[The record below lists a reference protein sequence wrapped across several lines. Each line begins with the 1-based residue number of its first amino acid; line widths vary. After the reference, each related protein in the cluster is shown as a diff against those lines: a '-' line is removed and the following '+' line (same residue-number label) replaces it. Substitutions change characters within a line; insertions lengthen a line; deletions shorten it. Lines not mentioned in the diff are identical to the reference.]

1 MTPGGSPARCSAS
14 ADRASPAAAYRALFV
29 DLEKAA
35 NAIAREI
42 PPRAHVLDV
51 GGGDGEPLNA
61 LLDRRDD
68 IRVTTMDVAP
78 VVGQWIEARHAHR
91 VRRLPAT
98 RLQDFPGPADELPD
112 VLLIADV
119 VHHIPVPARD
129 AFFATIGGL
138 LRQSPD
144 LRVVFKDVEP
154 GHFRARLGYLSNPVR
169 QRRSFGPPD
178 RPRRAGRGDAARGER
193 CALEGP
199 SLFER
204 DRPNYA
210 LVFWR

>member
-1 MTPGGSPARCSAS
+1 MLLGERGSRVAGR
-14 ADRASPAAAYRALFV
+14 AYRALFV
-29 DLEKAA
+29 DLGKAA
-35 NAIAREI
+35 DSIAGEI

-91 VRRLPAT
+91 VRCLPAT

-119 VHHIPVPARD
+119 VHHIPVPERD
-129 AFFATIGGL
+129 ALFATIAGL

-144 LRVVFKDVEP
+144 LRVIFKDVEP
-154 GHFRARLGYLSNPVR
+154 GHLRATLGYLSDRFVSGDRSVR
-169 QRRSFGPPD
+169 LISRDELVSSM
-178 RPRRAGRGDAARGER
+178 RRAVNGVRWKET
-193 CALEGP
+193 
-199 SLFER
+199 SLFAQ

>member
-1 MTPGGSPARCSAS
+1 MTPGRLARVLLGERGSRVAGR
-14 ADRASPAAAYRALFV
+14 AYRALFV
-29 DLEKAA
+29 DLGKAA
-35 NAIAREI
+35 DAIAAEI

-68 IRVTTMDVAP
+68 IRVTTIDVAP
-78 VVGQWIEARHAHR
+78 AVGQWIEARHAHR

-98 RLQDFPGPADELPD
+98 RLQDFPGPGDQLPD

-119 VHHIPVPARD
+119 AHHIPVAERD
-129 AFFATIGGL
+129 AFFAAVAGL

-144 LRVVFKDVEP
+144 LRIVFKDVEP
-154 GHFRARLGYLSNPVR
+154 GHARATLGYLSDRFVSGDRSVR
-169 QRRSFGPPD
+169 LIGRD
-178 RPRRAGRGDAARGER
+178 ELVAAMRRAADGVRWKET
-193 CALEGP
+193 
-199 SLFER
+199 SLFAQ